1 MEPIKVHKQGNSAMI
16 TVPAKFKIKTGTEF
30 IPELR
35 ANGIFYR
42 FVQKEDNF
50 FDFDEDILSD
60 LIQEG
65 ISGEQLLIEFKKR
78 RAQIK
83 QGVKKLRDESL
94 VEAANIAA
102 TSEAELRKE
111 IGLSD

>member
-1 MEPIKVHKQGNSAMI
+1 MEPIKVRKQGNSAMI

-42 FVQKEDNF
+42 FTQKEDNF
-50 FDFDEDILSD
+50 FNFDEDILSD

-65 ISGEQLLIEFKKR
+65 FSGQNLLKEFKKR
-78 RAQIK
+78 RANIN
-83 QGVKKLRDESL
+83 QGFNKMIDEAL
-94 VEAANIAA
+94 LEAKNTPT
-102 TSEAELRKE
+102 TSEEELRKE
-111 IGLSD
+111 IGL